1 MFTLVESIRVAWLG
15 IAGNKLRTFL
25 TMLGVI
31 IGVAAVIALVSV
43 GQGAQAS
50 AKSQI
55 TSLGSN
61 LITVMPRGGAYRIE
75 ESDITALK
83 ERVPEI
89 MYYLPSVTASQQT
102 VKSGT
107 GESYQVDIEGTSADY
122 PAVRERNV
130 QSGAWF
136 TEQDVTTR
144 RRVAVIG
151 TTTVTK
157 IFGERANPLGQTI
170 RFLGQSFTVVGV
182 AEPKGT
188 GFGGQ
193 DQDDRIFVPYTSMQ
207 RLMGFNRIPSLTL
220 KTVDGADQAA
230 VTQEVTDYFVAKF
243 RNNSDAVR
251 VQSQDQLLQTVGNVT
266 QIFTL
271 LLGAIASISLAVGGI
286 GIMNIMLVSVSE
298 RTREIG
304 IRKAI
309 GAKKRHVLLQFLIEA
324 VFLSGAGG
332 LVGIGIGALGAQG
345 ISKALSFP
353 AVVTSSSVMLSFGFS
368 MFVGVVFGFYP
379 ALRASNLDPIEALR
393 RD

>member
-1 MFTLVESIRVAWLG
+1 
-15 IAGNKLRTFL
+15 
-25 TMLGVI
+25 
-31 IGVAAVIALVSV
+31 
-43 GQGAQAS
+43 
-50 AKSQI
+50 
-55 TSLGSN
+55 
-61 LITVMPRGGAYRIE
+61 
-75 ESDITALK
+75 
-83 ERVPEI
+83 
-89 MYYLPSVTASQQT
+89 